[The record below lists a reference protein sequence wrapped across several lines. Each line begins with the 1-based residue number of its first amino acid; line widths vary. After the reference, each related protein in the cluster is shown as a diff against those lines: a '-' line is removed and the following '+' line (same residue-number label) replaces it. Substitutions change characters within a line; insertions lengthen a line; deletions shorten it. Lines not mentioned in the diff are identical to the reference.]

1 MRLTGERLRLGRN
14 GKRSNPWRILI
25 YIILIAGGVLLLQLE
40 KAGQVQPLFL
50 PAPGPTRSAQS
61 YAGEGE
67 VHFSA
72 GDLEKA
78 IGAYKLAASIEP
90 DNVDLWY
97 KLARIQTY
105 SSDLLTTSE
114 ARRTRLAEARESIE
128 RAIEVDPENTTA
140 YAIRA
145 LVYDW
150 SATAELKDS
159 IWVGDVV
166 RIQAVIDEGGGLTAR
181 IIELADSAELGESM
195 MEQETMY
202 IFSGVV
208 EDISQ
213 DAWRVN
219 GRTVTRN
226 SRTLIRDPN
235 RREEFLTEAEASAT
249 HAQRLDPNNNLAL
262 AFYAEVLVDMQK
274 FAQALDLSQ
283 RAAEVVDQAG
293 DQYEYSMDIYRVY
306 GTVLENHGYYLRAI
320 EEYQKAERL
329 SPNLTF
335 LSLSIGANYR
345 RLRDV
350 GRALEYFEKAAQIN
364 HQLGIMDPTP
374 YLAIG
379 KTYQQQGEFF
389 IAAINIAR
397 ALAMNPGNPD
407 IYGRLG
413 IAYFQAR
420 NWESA
425 MAILKC
431 AVRGCTVEESREH
444 LCRFV
449 YRSDDLECEEGQKF
463 DQGVRGLELGSS
475 SLEYYYT
482 YGSVLAAYNG
492 HEDYPN
498 VCSEAEDIFDELM
511 AQYGDDPIVSAIVIE
526 GRAICASPGSTPDLL
541 STPTPFPDESS

>member
-1 MRLTGERLRLGRN
+1 MRLTGERLRLSRN

-105 SSDLLTTSE
+105 SSDLLTTPE
-114 ARRTRLAEARESIE
+114 ARRTRLSEARESIE

-195 MEQETMY
+195 TEEETMY

-208 EDISQ
+208 EVISQ

-219 GRTVTRN
+219 GRTVIRN
-226 SRTLIRDPN
+226 SQTLIRDPN

-249 HAQRLDPNNNLAL
+249 QAQRLDPNNNLAL

-350 GRALEYFEKAAQIN
+350 GRALEYFDKAAQIN

-389 IAAINIAR
+389 IAAINIER
-397 ALAMNPGNPD
+397 ALAIDPGNPD

-431 AVRGCTVEESREH
+431 AVRGCTVEESRES

-463 DQGVRGLELGSS
+463 DQGVRGLELGSN

-498 VCSEAEDIFDELM
+498 VCSEAEDVFDELM

>member
-1 MRLTGERLRLGRN
+1 MRLTGERLRLDRN
-14 GKRSNPWRILI
+14 GKHSNPWRMLI

-40 KAGQVQPLFL
+40 KSGQVQPLFL
-50 PAPGPTRSAQS
+50 PDPGPTRSARS
-61 YAGEGE
+61 YAEEGE
-67 VHFSA
+67 IHFSA

-78 IGAYKLAASIEP
+78 IGAYKIATSIEP
-90 DNVDLWY
+90 DNAAFWY

-105 SSDLLTTSE
+105 SSDLLTTLD
-114 ARRTRLAEARESIE
+114 ARQTRLAEARESID
-128 RAIEVDPENTTA
+128 RAIEVDPENVTA

-159 IWVGDVV
+159 IGVGDVV
-166 RIQAVIDEGGGLTAR
+166 LIQAVIDEDGGLTAR
-181 IIELADSAELGESM
+181 IIDLADSTDLGERM
-195 MEQETMY
+195 TDDEAIY

-208 EDISQ
+208 EDITL

-219 GRTVTRN
+219 GRTVAIN
-226 SRTLIRDPN
+226 SQTLIRDPN
-235 RREEFLTEAEASAT
+235 RRDEFLTEAEASAT

-274 FAQALDLSQ
+274 FAQALDLAQ

-306 GTVLENHGYYLRAI
+306 GTVLEHHGYYLLAI

-345 RLRDV
+345 RLRDI
-350 GRALEYFEKAAQIN
+350 GKALEYFEKAAQIN

-389 IAAINIAR
+389 IAAVNIER
-397 ALAMNPGNPD
+397 ALAIDPMNPD

-413 IAYFQAR
+413 IVYFQAR

-431 AVRGCTVEESREH
+431 AVRDCTVEEGRENI
-444 LCRFV
+444 CRFV
-449 YRSDDLECEEGQKF
+449 YRSDDLECEGGQIL
-463 DQGVRGLELGSS
+463 DQGVHRLELGPN

-498 VCSEAEDIFDELM
+498 VCSEAEDVFDELM
-511 AQYGDDPIVSAIVIE
+511 VQYGDDPIVSAIVIE
-526 GRAICASPGSTPDLL
+526 GRTICASPEPIPDVP
-541 STPTPFPDESS
+541 STPTPIPTETS

>member
-1 MRLTGERLRLGRN
+1 M
-14 GKRSNPWRILI
+14 LI
-25 YIILIAGGVLLLQLE
+25 YIILITGGVLLLQLE
-40 KAGQVQPLFL
+40 KSGQVQPLFL
-50 PAPGPTRSAQS
+50 PDPGPTRSARS
-61 YAGEGE
+61 YAEEGE
-67 VHFSA
+67 IHFSA

-78 IGAYKLAASIEP
+78 IGAYKIATSIEP

-105 SSDLLTTSE
+105 SSDLLTTLDT
-114 ARRTRLAEARESIE
+114 RTTRLAEARESID
-128 RAIEVDPENTTA
+128 RAIEVDPENVIA

-159 IWVGDVV
+159 IGIGDVV
-166 RIQAVIDEGGGLTAR
+166 MIQAVIDEDGGLTAR
-181 IIELADSAELGESM
+181 IIELADSAEQGERIT
-195 MEQETMY
+195 EEETMY

-208 EDISQ
+208 EDIAQ
-213 DAWRVN
+213 DEWRVN
-219 GRTVTRN
+219 GRTVARN
-226 SRTLIRDPN
+226 SQTLIRDPN

-249 HAQRLDPNNNLAL
+249 QAQRLDPNNNLAL

-274 FAQALDLSQ
+274 FAQALDLAQ
-283 RAAEVVDQAG
+283 RAADVVDRAG
-293 DQYEYSMDIYRVY
+293 DQYEYSMDIYRIY
-306 GTVLENHGYYLRAI
+306 GTVLEHHGYYLRAI

-345 RLRDV
+345 RLRDI
-350 GRALEYFEKAAQIN
+350 GKALQYFEKAAQIN

-389 IAAINIAR
+389 IAAVNIER
-397 ALAMNPGNPD
+397 ALAIDPMNPD

-413 IAYFQAR
+413 IVYFQAR

-431 AVRGCTVEESREH
+431 AVRGCTAEESREH

-449 YRSDDLECEEGQKF
+449 YRSDDLECEEGQIL
-463 DQGVRGLELGSS
+463 DQAVRKLELGPN

-498 VCSEAEDIFDELM
+498 VCSEAEDVFDELM
-511 AQYGDDPIVSAIVIE
+511 VQYGDDPIVSAIVIE
-526 GRAICASPGSTPDLL
+526 GRTICASPGPIPDIL
-541 STPTPFPDESS
+541 STPTPIPTETS

>member
-1 MRLTGERLRLGRN
+1 MRLTGERLRLSRN
-14 GKRSNPWRILI
+14 GKHSNPWRILI

-40 KAGQVQPLFL
+40 KVGQVQPLFL

-105 SSDLLTTSE
+105 SSDLLTTLE

-195 MEQETMY
+195 TEQETMY

-219 GRTVTRN
+219 GRTVIRN
-226 SRTLIRDPN
+226 SQTLIRDPN

-249 HAQRLDPNNNLAL
+249 QAQRLDPNNNLAL

-335 LSLSIGANYR
+335 LSLSIGANFR

-350 GRALEYFEKAAQIN
+350 GRALEYFDKAAQIN

-389 IAAINIAR
+389 IAAINIER
-397 ALAMNPGNPD
+397 ALAIDPGNPD

-431 AVRGCTVEESREH
+431 AVRGCTVEESRES

-463 DQGVRGLELGSS
+463 DQGVRGLELGSN

-498 VCSEAEDIFDELM
+498 VCSEAEDVFDELM

>member
-105 SSDLLTTSE
+105 SSDLLTTLE

-181 IIELADSAELGESM
+181 IIELADSAELGESVT
-195 MEQETMY
+195 EEETMY

-208 EDISQ
+208 EEISQ

-219 GRTVTRN
+219 GRTVARN
-226 SRTLIRDPN
+226 SQTLIRDPN

-350 GRALEYFEKAAQIN
+350 GRALEYFDKAAQIN

-389 IAAINIAR
+389 IAAINIER
-397 ALAMNPGNPD
+397 ALAIDPGNPD

-431 AVRGCTVEESREH
+431 AVRGCTVEESRES

-463 DQGVRGLELGSS
+463 DQGVRGLELGSN

-498 VCSEAEDIFDELM
+498 VCSEAEDVFDELM

>member
-25 YIILIAGGVLLLQLE
+25 YIILIAGGGLLLQLE

-105 SSDLLTTSE
+105 SSDLLTTLE

-128 RAIEVDPENTTA
+128 RAIEVDSENTTA

-159 IWVGDVV
+159 ILVGDVV
-166 RIQAVIDEGGGLTAR
+166 RIQAVIDESGGLTAR

-195 MEQETMY
+195 TEEQTIY

-213 DAWRVN
+213 DTWRVN

-226 SRTLIRDPN
+226 SQTLIRDPN

-262 AFYAEVLVDMQK
+262 AFYAEVLVDMHK

-329 SPNLTF
+329 CPNLTF

-350 GRALEYFEKAAQIN
+350 GRALEYFDKAAQIN

-389 IAAINIAR
+389 IAAINIER
-397 ALAMNPGNPD
+397 ALAIDPGNPD

-431 AVRGCTVEESREH
+431 AVRGCTVEESRES

-463 DQGVRGLELGSS
+463 DQGVRGLELGSN

-498 VCSEAEDIFDELM
+498 VCSEAEDVFDELM

>member
-1 MRLTGERLRLGRN
+1 MRLTGERLRLSRN

-105 SSDLLTTSE
+105 SSDLLTTPE
-114 ARRTRLAEARESIE
+114 ARRTRLSEARESIE

-181 IIELADSAELGESM
+181 IIELADSAELGESIT
-195 MEQETMY
+195 EEETMY

-208 EDISQ
+208 EDIGQ

-226 SRTLIRDPN
+226 SQTLIRDPN

-249 HAQRLDPNNNLAL
+249 QAQRLDPNNNLAL

-350 GRALEYFEKAAQIN
+350 GRALEYFDKAAQIN

-389 IAAINIAR
+389 IAAINIER
-397 ALAMNPGNPD
+397 ALAIDPGNPD

-431 AVRGCTVEESREH
+431 AVRGCTVEESRES

-463 DQGVRGLELGSS
+463 DQGVRGLELGSN

-498 VCSEAEDIFDELM
+498 VCSEAEDVFDELM
-511 AQYGDDPIVSAIVIE
+511 AQYGDDPIVSSIVIE

>member
-128 RAIEVDPENTTA
+128 RAIEVDPENTIA

>member
-1 MRLTGERLRLGRN
+1 MRLTGERLRLSRN

-105 SSDLLTTSE
+105 SSDLLTTPE
-114 ARRTRLAEARESIE
+114 ARRTRLSEARESIE

-181 IIELADSAELGESM
+181 IIELADSAELGESIT
-195 MEQETMY
+195 EEETMY

-208 EDISQ
+208 EDIGQ

-219 GRTVTRN
+219 GRTVIRN
-226 SRTLIRDPN
+226 SQTLIRDPN

-249 HAQRLDPNNNLAL
+249 QAQRLDPNNNLAL

-293 DQYEYSMDIYRVY
+293 DQYEFSMDIYRVY
-306 GTVLENHGYYLRAI
+306 GTVLENHGFYLRAI

-350 GRALEYFEKAAQIN
+350 GRALEYFDKAAQIN

-389 IAAINIAR
+389 IAAINIER
-397 ALAMNPGNPD
+397 ALAIDPGNPD

-431 AVRGCTVEESREH
+431 AVRGCTVEESRES

-463 DQGVRGLELGSS
+463 NQGVRGLELGSN

-498 VCSEAEDIFDELM
+498 VCSEAEDVFDELM
-511 AQYGDDPIVSAIVIE
+511 AQYGDDPIVSSIVIE

>member
-1 MRLTGERLRLGRN
+1 MRLTGERLRLDRR
-14 GKRSNPWRILI
+14 GKHSNPWRMLI
-25 YIILIAGGVLLLQLE
+25 YILLIAGGVLLLQLE
-40 KAGQVQPLFL
+40 RSGQVQPLFL
-50 PAPGPTRSAQS
+50 PEQGPTRSARS
-61 YAGEGE
+61 YAEEGE
-67 VHFSA
+67 IHFSA

-78 IGAYKLAASIEP
+78 IGAYKIATSIET
-90 DNVDLWY
+90 DNVEFWY

-105 SSDLLTTSE
+105 SSDLLTTLD
-114 ARRTRLAEARESIE
+114 ARIARLAEARESID
-128 RAIEVDPENTTA
+128 RAIEVDPENVTA
-140 YAIRA
+140 HAIRA

-159 IWVGDVV
+159 IGVGDAVL
-166 RIQAVIDEGGGLTAR
+166 IQAVIDEEGGLTAR
-181 IIELADSAELGESM
+181 IIELADSTDLGERITD
-195 MEQETMY
+195 EETMY

-208 EDISQ
+208 EDIAQ

-219 GRTVTRN
+219 GRTVARN
-226 SRTLIRDPN
+226 SQTLIRDPN

-249 HAQRLDPNNNLAL
+249 QAQRLDPNNNLAL

-274 FAQALDLSQ
+274 FAQALDLAQ
-283 RAAEVVDQAG
+283 RASEVVDQTG
-293 DQYEYSMDIYRVY
+293 DQIEYSMDIHRVY
-306 GTVLENHGYYLRAI
+306 GTVLEHHGYYLRAI
-320 EEYQKAERL
+320 EEYRKAERL

-345 RLRDV
+345 RLRDI
-350 GRALEYFEKAAQIN
+350 GKALEYFEKAAQIN

-389 IAAINIAR
+389 IAAVNIER
-397 ALAMNPGNPD
+397 ALAIDPMNPD

-413 IAYFQAR
+413 IVYFQAR

-431 AVRGCTVEESREH
+431 AVRDCTIEEAREH
-444 LCRFV
+444 ICRFV
-449 YRSDDLECEEGQKF
+449 YRSDDLECEEGQIL
-463 DQGVRGLELGSS
+463 DQGVRRLELGPN

-498 VCSEAEDIFDELM
+498 VCSEAEDVFDELM
-511 AQYGDDPIVSAIVIE
+511 VQYGDDPIVSAIVIE
-526 GRAICASPGSTPDLL
+526 GRTICSSPGLIPDIP
-541 STPTPFPDESS
+541 STPTPIPNETP

>member
-14 GKRSNPWRILI
+14 GKHSNPWRMLI

-40 KAGQVQPLFL
+40 KSGQVQPLFL
-50 PAPGPTRSAQS
+50 PDPGPTRSARS
-61 YAGEGE
+61 YAEEGE
-67 VHFSA
+67 IHFSA

-78 IGAYKLAASIEP
+78 IGAYKIATSIEP
-90 DNVDLWY
+90 DNADLWY

-105 SSDLLTTSE
+105 SSDLLTTLD
-114 ARRTRLAEARESIE
+114 ARTTRLAEARESID
-128 RAIEVDPENTTA
+128 RAIEVDPENVTA

-159 IWVGDVV
+159 IGVGDVV
-166 RIQAVIDEGGGLTAR
+166 MIQAVIDEDGGLTAR
-181 IIELADSAELGESM
+181 IIELADSNELGERM
-195 MEQETMY
+195 TEEETMY

-208 EDISQ
+208 EDIDQ

-219 GRTVTRN
+219 GRTVARN
-226 SRTLIRDPN
+226 SQTLIRDPN
-235 RREEFLTEAEASAT
+235 KREEFLTEAEASAT
-249 HAQRLDPNNNLAL
+249 QAQRLDPNNNLAL

-274 FAQALDLSQ
+274 FAQALDLAQ

-293 DQYEYSMDIYRVY
+293 DQYEYSMDIHRVY
-306 GTVLENHGYYLRAI
+306 GTVLEHHGYYLRAI

-329 SPNLTF
+329 CPNLTF

-345 RLRDV
+345 RLRDI
-350 GRALEYFEKAAQIN
+350 GKALEYFEKAAQIN

-389 IAAINIAR
+389 IAAINIER
-397 ALAMNPGNPD
+397 ALAIDPVNPD

-413 IAYFQAR
+413 IVYFQAR

-431 AVRGCTVEESREH
+431 AVRDCTVEESREH

-449 YRSDDLECEEGQKF
+449 YRSDDLECEEGQII
-463 DQGVRGLELGSS
+463 DQGVLGLELGPN

-498 VCSEAEDIFDELM
+498 VCSEAEDVFDELM
-511 AQYGDDPIVSAIVIE
+511 VQYGDDPIVSAIVTE
-526 GRAICASPGSTPDLL
+526 GRTICASPGPTPDILL
-541 STPTPFPDESS
+541 TPTPIPDETS

>member
-14 GKRSNPWRILI
+14 GKHSNPWRILI
-25 YIILIAGGVLLLQLE
+25 YIILIAGGALLLQLE
-40 KAGQVQPLFL
+40 KSGQVQPLFL
-50 PAPGPTRSAQS
+50 PDPGPTRSARS
-61 YAGEGE
+61 YAEEGE
-67 VHFSA
+67 IHFSA

-78 IGAYKLAASIEP
+78 IGAYKIAASIEP

-105 SSDLLTTSE
+105 SSDLLTTLV
-114 ARRTRLAEARESIE
+114 ARTTRLAEARESID
-128 RAIEVDPENTTA
+128 RAIEVDPENVTA
-140 YAIRA
+140 FAIRA

-159 IWVGDVV
+159 IGVGDVV
-166 RIQAVIDEGGGLTAR
+166 MIQAVIDEDGGLTAR
-181 IIELADSAELGESM
+181 IIELADSNELGERM
-195 MEQETMY
+195 TEEETMY

-208 EDISQ
+208 ENIDQ

-219 GRTVTRN
+219 GRMVARN
-226 SRTLIRDPN
+226 SQTLIRDPN
-235 RREEFLTEAEASAT
+235 KREEFLTEAEASAT
-249 HAQRLDPNNNLAL
+249 QAQRLDPNNNLAL

-274 FAQALDLSQ
+274 FAQALDLAQ

-293 DQYEYSMDIYRVY
+293 DQYEYSMDIHRVY
-306 GTVLENHGYYLRAI
+306 GTVLEHHGYYLRAI
-320 EEYQKAERL
+320 EEYRKAERL
-329 SPNLTF
+329 CPNLTF

-345 RLRDV
+345 RLRDI
-350 GRALEYFEKAAQIN
+350 GKALEYFEKAAQIN

-389 IAAINIAR
+389 IAAINIER
-397 ALAMNPGNPD
+397 ALAIDPMNPD

-413 IAYFQAR
+413 IVYFQAR

-431 AVRGCTVEESREH
+431 AVRDCTVDESREH

-449 YRSDDLECEEGQKF
+449 YRFDDLECEEGQIL
-463 DQGVRGLELGSS
+463 DQGVRGLELGPN

-498 VCSEAEDIFDELM
+498 VCSEAEDVFDELM
-511 AQYGDDPIVSAIVIE
+511 VQYGDDPIVSAIVIE
-526 GRAICASPGSTPDLL
+526 GRTICSSPGPTPDILI
-541 STPTPFPDESS
+541 TPTPIPDETS

>member
-1 MRLTGERLRLGRN
+1 MRLTGERLRLSRN

-181 IIELADSAELGESM
+181 IIELADSAELGESIT
-195 MEQETMY
+195 EEETMY

-226 SRTLIRDPN
+226 SQTLIRDPN

-283 RAAEVVDQAG
+283 RAADVVDQAG
-293 DQYEYSMDIYRVY
+293 DQYEFSMDIYRVY

-350 GRALEYFEKAAQIN
+350 GRALEYFDKAAQIN

-397 ALAMNPGNPD
+397 ALAIDPGNPD

-431 AVRGCTVEESREH
+431 AVRGCTVEESRES

-498 VCSEAEDIFDELM
+498 VCSEAEDVFDELM
-511 AQYGDDPIVSAIVIE
+511 AQYGDDPIVSSIVIE